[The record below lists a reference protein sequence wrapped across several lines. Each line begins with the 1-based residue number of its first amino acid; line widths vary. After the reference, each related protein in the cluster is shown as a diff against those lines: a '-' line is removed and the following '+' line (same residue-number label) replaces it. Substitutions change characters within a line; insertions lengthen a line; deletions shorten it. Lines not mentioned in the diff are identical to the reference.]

1 MEPQDISNGFLKIKR
16 KETQLNVI
24 TKNKSSEIHI
34 SESIIKSSDWKK
46 TLGIKLIQDLIDLRL

>member
-1 MEPQDISNGFLKIKR
+1 MEPQGFSNGFLKIKR

>member
-1 MEPQDISNGFLKIKR
+1 MEPQDFSNGFLKIKR

>member
-1 MEPQDISNGFLKIKR
+1 MEPQDFSNGFLKIKR

-46 TLGIKLIQDLIDLRL
+46 TLGIKIDSRLN